1 MDNMYRVYS
10 TSRILVWIICTGC
23 PIYPV
28 YPLLNMDKKSVFM
41 MHEKR
46 EIVRI
51 RKQNKKK
58 IEYLFMVGALLKE

>member
-1 MDNMYRVYS
+1 
-10 TSRILVWIICTGC
+10 
-23 PIYPV
+23 
-28 YPLLNMDKKSVFM
+28 

-58 IEYLFMVGALLKE
+58 KEYLFMVGALLKK